1 MRRAAVL
8 GSCVFGLCLFESAW
22 ALQVQPL
29 RTPKES
35 GPWWVSM
42 DMGEGQLK
50 LNSDQQDG
58 SRVPTFAIAF
68 QFGHQAGKFAR
79 AGVDVG
85 GWTLQA
91 FNLNDPTVGES
102 VGNVMGVVDVFPLR
116 RGMFVR
122 GGLGWASYTNNQPT
136 GSNGT
141 GFAWKTCAGYE
152 FSLGRSFRLVP
163 IVGYSAGGLG
173 DAIYPHVPPAGAGYS
188 VIDFK
193 FGVVYR
199 FGGRRQ

>member
-1 MRRAAVL
+1 MRHTAMMCLL
-8 GSCVFGLCLFESAW
+8 GFWILTPAW
-22 ALQVQPL
+22 SLQVQPAH
-29 RTPKES
+29 TQKDG

-42 DMGEGQLK
+42 DMGEGQIK
-50 LNSDQQDG
+50 LSSDLQDEK
-58 SRVPTFAIAF
+58 RVPTFAIGF

-91 FNLNDPTVGES
+91 FDLNDPTVGES

-116 RGMFVR
+116 RGLFAR
-122 GGLGWASYTNNQPT
+122 GGLGWSSYTNNQPT
-136 GSNGT
+136 GANGT
-141 GFAWKTCAGYE
+141 GFAWKTGAGYE
-152 FSLGRSFRLVP
+152 FPLGRSFRLVP
-163 IVGYSAGGLG
+163 IVTYSAGSLG
-173 DAIYPHVPPAGAGYS
+173 DANYPNVPPTGGGYS

-199 FGGRRQ
+199 FGGQRQ